1 MRRFP
6 SRYLKIHLGVL
17 FAYML
22 LTLILTFPL
31 ITKLSTHVAGDG
43 IDAPPLTWNLWWVK
57 YALVDLGRNPLQ
69 CDYLFY
75 PIGINLAFYT
85 LTVLNGML
93 SIPLQSVIG
102 LIPANNI
109 VLLSSFTFGGWGA
122 FLLCEHLLISTGAH
136 QGVDGGPK
144 ERRNAGTAKSARRA
158 TWDIYLASFVGGL
171 VYAFASSKLFFAALG
186 QFNIASSQWIPYYI
200 LFLFK
205 CREKPQSFAM
215 PVFLALFLLLQTWA
229 EMTYASFLLLFTL
242 LFLAHHF
249 LSSKSAKALYG
260 FLRSMLIAAI
270 IFMAGISPLLL
281 TMLPELSAEGDFFV
295 EGTGFAETF
304 SSDSL
309 GLIIPTQL
317 HPFLG
322 RLVNYFNFPHDK
334 GQHLFL
340 GYITLAVALY
350 GFIHWIRYG
359 AIRFWGLSVFIFLLL
374 AFGPDLRFNGINLG
388 VPLLF
393 RILQKIPFFN
403 GNRYPG
409 RIGVMVVMGL
419 AVLAAFGALCLIR
432 YASSQHRT
440 RKYAPLVPIFLA
452 GLIAFEHLSTPLPVV
467 ELRVS
472 DVYYQIAQDREDVTL
487 LDIPVAWRNGFRVTG
502 TMHPVIM
509 FEQFAQ
515 TIHHKRVLAGNTSRN
530 PEYKFQYFTELPV
543 LNSIIALETG
553 HSLPPGQAQED
564 AANAVSLLR
573 FFNVRYMV
581 VHPEQAGADMVSYIE
596 AVMPVERFYQDAELI
611 AYKVKLPSLPSE
623 AHLDFGQP
631 LTAVHLGEGWGE
643 AYVTDKY
650 VWAQRDGAL
659 LMVPLDGGAKKLTFR
674 VWAPG
679 PRQVMRL
686 EMNGFVLPGLELAE
700 GWGEYE
706 IALPAHSVLAGM
718 NRLRL
723 RFSRLFPVG
732 DVLPIGPPL
741 GQSNISVPVSI
752 LAKSAGHE
760 IGNFGHIY
768 LNGRNVSLQG
778 IGYNMVALDPKTG
791 SILDRRTFNTFSVGR
806 ASRDMADWIEALP
819 DGALVV
825 LAVRDEASTKL
836 TEEAVD
842 ALRLLGLE
850 GDLRGRF
857 RWSHAAIGA
866 KGLLPGQGI
875 ESIQA
880 LRPATVKLGLGVT
893 SPRVAAAFEWMRF
906 FPAGAPQNA
915 AQ

>member
-6 SRYLKIHLGVL
+6 SRHLKIQLGVL
-17 FAYML
+17 LAYVL
-22 LTLILTFPL
+22 LALIFTFPL
-31 ITKLSTHVAGDG
+31 ITQLSTHVTGDG

-102 LIPANNI
+102 LIAANNV
-109 VLLSSFTFGGWGA
+109 VLLSSFALGGWGT
-122 FLLCEHLLISTGAH
+122 FLLSEHLLVSTGVH
-136 QGVDGGPK
+136 QNTHAPK
-144 ERRNAGTAKSARRA
+144 KPGNAGQTGTGLRV
-158 TWDIYLASFVGGL
+158 TWGIYFASFVGGL

-186 QFNIASSQWIPYYI
+186 QFNIASSQWVPFYV

-205 CREKPQSFAM
+205 CREKPQSFTM
-215 PVFLALFLLLQTWA
+215 PVLLALFLLLQTWA
-229 EMTYASFLLLFTL
+229 EMTYASFLILFTL
-242 LFLAHHF
+242 LFLAYHF
-249 LSSKSAKALYG
+249 LSSKGARALYG
-260 FLRSMLIAAI
+260 SFRSMLIAAV

-304 SSDSL
+304 SSDPL

-322 RLVNYFNFPHDK
+322 RLVDYSNFPHDK

-340 GYITLAVALY
+340 GYVTLAVALC
-350 GFIHWIRYG
+350 GLIRSLRYG
-359 AIRFWGLSVFIFLLL
+359 AVRFWGFVTLFFLVL
-374 AFGPDLRFNGINLG
+374 AFGPDLRFNGVSLG

-393 RILQKIPFFN
+393 GLLQRIPFFN

-409 RIGVMVVMGL
+409 RISVMVVLGL
-419 AVLAAFGALCLIR
+419 AVLAAFGAFCLIR
-432 YASSQHRT
+432 YASSQRLAK
-440 RKYAPLVPIFLA
+440 KYVSLVPISLA
-452 GLIAFEHLSTPLPVV
+452 GLIAFEHLSVPLPLV
-467 ELRVS
+467 ELRVP

-502 TMHPVIM
+502 TMDPVIM

-543 LNSIIALETG
+543 INSIIALETG
-553 HSLPPGQAQED
+553 HSLPAGQVQED
-564 AANAVSLLR
+564 AAQAASLLR
-573 FFNVRYMV
+573 FFNVRYIV
-581 VHPEQAGADMVSYIE
+581 VHPEQAGTDTVSYVE
-596 AVMPVERFYQDAELI
+596 AVMPVEKFFQDAELI
-611 AYKVKLPSLPSE
+611 AFRVKSPGLPSE
-623 AHLDFGQP
+623 ARLDFGQP
-631 LTAVHLGEGWGE
+631 LTAAHLGEGWGE
-643 AYVTDKY
+643 AYVTDNY

-659 LMVPLDGGAKKLTFR
+659 LMVPLDGGAKRLTFR

-686 EMNGFVLPGLELAE
+686 EMNGSVLPGLELAE

-706 IALPAHSVLAGM
+706 IGLPADSVRAGM

-760 IGNFGHIY
+760 VGNFGHIY

-806 ASRDMADWIEALP
+806 ASRDLADWVDALP
-819 DGALVV
+819 EGVLVV
-825 LAVRDEASTKL
+825 LAVRDEASAKL
-836 TEEAVD
+836 TQEAVD
-842 ALRLLGLE
+842 ALRLLGLQ

-866 KGLLPGQGI
+866 KGLPAGQGI
-875 ESIQA
+875 EDTQA
-880 LRPATVKLGLGVT
+880 LRPATVKLGLSVT
-893 SPRVAAAFEWMRF
+893 ATRVAAAFEWMQF
-906 FPAGAPQNA
+906 SPAEAP
-915 AQ
+915 